1 MQCARAFIY
10 CQQCV
15 YICVCECVCF
25 GMLSSAAALGQLK
38 RYLVYF
44 SHLCLCDIC
53 LADTFVSF
61 VALARIYSIYI
72 AFYMA
77 DVAVIAMRQLSAIHS
92 APSSSIT
99 IHTHYDYNDDH
110 HSHTQ
115 HEFYEG
121 IRIKIVYCVYLLQ
134 TSSKKRPK
142 WIK

>member
-1 MQCARAFIY
+1 
-10 CQQCV
+10 
-15 YICVCECVCF
+15 
-25 GMLSSAAALGQLK
+25 MLSSAAALGQLK

-92 APSSSIT
+92 ALST
-99 IHTHYDYNDDH
+99 QQQHHYPY
-110 HSHTQ
+110 S
-115 HEFYEG
+115 
-121 IRIKIVYCVYLLQ
+121 L
-134 TSSKKRPK
+134 
-142 WIK
+142 